1 MHIPW
6 DDVAVFVAVADTGST
21 ARAAKRLRMSQPT
34 VSRRVA
40 QLEERLGVVLFE
52 RKVTGASP
60 TAVGER
66 LLEPA
71 RRMAEWAG
79 ELERAAPGADH
90 RPRGVVRITAPPG
103 VAWELLAPLAG
114 LLQKELPLVRLE
126 VQARVQYADL
136 VRREADLALRTRAP
150 AQRDLVEVER
160 IEFDN
165 DAFATP
171 ELIARL
177 PRRPKLADIPF
188 IAWAPPFESMVPNPQ
203 LEQLIPGFTPA
214 FASDDYLVQ
223 LRAAEAG
230 VGAMFLGDVRH
241 RFAPRSTLKRLKLE
255 LGPHAR
261 GSIHLVAAR
270 SALDVARVR
279 AVADVLAR
287 EMRRVR

>member
-1 MHIPW
+1 
-6 DDVAVFVAVADTGST
+6 
-21 ARAAKRLRMSQPT
+21 
-34 VSRRVA
+34 
-40 QLEERLGVVLFE
+40 VLFE
-52 RKVTGASP
+52 RSVTGASP

-136 VRREADLALRTRAP
+136 ARREADLALRTRAP
-150 AQRDLVEVER
+150 TQRDLVEIER
-160 IEFDN
+160 LEFDV

-177 PRRPKLADIPF
+177 PRKPKLTDIPF
-188 IAWAPPFESMVPNPQ
+188 IAWAPPFEAMVPNPQ
-203 LEQLIPGFTPA
+203 LEQLIPGFTPV

-255 LGPHAR
+255 LGAHAR

-279 AVADVLAR
+279 AVADILAR